1 MSMCLRLSLHER
13 ERGIPVVRAAQSTPT
28 AQPVDTIG
36 PPVHWNAIT
45 IQPHSSDGNT
55 AAGDSCV
62 HCALFCTERVR
73 LSARNRPSLAPTGSP
88 LPPLAVPHTKPKLVA
103 TGAQGSL
110 RNQLSERQ
118 RLTAGLGQTL
128 HCSHTEHK
136 SSAADKNVSKFCYFD
151 FFFVHNK
158 PYLASPV

>member
-88 LPPLAVPHTKPKLVA
+88 GPPHWLCHIPSPSWSPREPTGPSGINCHRAEIDSGDPDKLCTA
-103 TGAQGSL
+103 LTLNSNAQKFGS
-110 RNQLSERQ
+110 
-118 RLTAGLGQTL
+118 GQ
-128 HCSHTEHK
+128 K
-136 SSAADKNVSKFCYFD
+136 SLQILLF
-151 FFFVHNK
+151 
-158 PYLASPV
+158 

>member
-1 MSMCLRLSLHER
+1 MIMSMCLRLSLHER

-88 LPPLAVPHTKPKLVA
+88 LPPLAVPHTKPKLVS
-103 TGAQGSL
+103 TGAHGSL
-110 RNQLSERQ
+110 RNQLSQSR
-118 RLTAGLGQTL
+118 
-128 HCSHTEHK
+128 
-136 SSAADKNVSKFCYFD
+136 D
-151 FFFVHNK
+151 
-158 PYLASPV
+158 